1 MSTYPPQFNQQ
12 AYEYATRT
20 STESRISLIM
30 KRVYANMTLALIVT
44 AFISLLCSNSQA
56 YLTFMVQN
64 SWFQWVLIIAI
75 FGIVLGVSAGIN
87 KLTTAT
93 ALLLFYVFSAL
104 MGMWLSPVFV
114 VYTGASITK
123 TFFITAGT
131 FAGMSVY
138 GFCTNRDLSRVGNF
152 LIMALWGLILASIV
166 NIFTKSDA
174 LSWIISFV
182 GVLVFIGLT
191 AWDTQ
196 QIKRI
201 AAYAP
206 SDGVGRLAVL
216 GALTLYMDFINLFL
230 FLLRFFG
237 ASRD

>member
-12 AYEYATRT
+12 AYDYATHAST
-20 STESRISLIM
+20 SSRISLIM

-44 AFISLLCSNSQA
+44 AFISLFCSNSEA

-64 SWFQWVLIIAI
+64 SWFQWVLVIAL
-75 FGIVLGVSAGIN
+75 FGIVIGVSAGIN
-87 KLTTAT
+87 KLSTAT
-93 ALLLFYVFSAL
+93 ALLLFYAFSAV
-104 MGMWLSPVFV
+104 MGMWLSPIFV

-138 GFCTNRDLSRVGNF
+138 GFCTNRDLSRIGNF
-152 LIMALWGLILASIV
+152 LIMALWGLIIASLV
-166 NIFTKSDA
+166 NIFTKSDT
-174 LSWIISFV
+174 LSWIISIV
-182 GVLVFIGLT
+182 GVFIFIGLT

-196 QIKRI
+196 QIKRL
-201 AAYAP
+201 AAIAP
-206 SDGVGRLAVL
+206 SDTVGRLAVL
-216 GALTLYMDFINLFL
+216 GALNLYMDFINLFL